1 MVRTGCQ
8 WRNLPPCYPPW
19 RAVNYYFE
27 QWTHSA
33 GEHDGA
39 AACPLI
45 EACSAIRQR
54 LPKILGDGAY
64 ANTFAQNAEKARI
77 EPERASKPEAVKGFV
92 PIPKRWVVERTIAW
106 TNFFRIGQG
115 LRIHCIVCRIVGA
128 VGKDNAYVATTFN
141 KKSSLITF
149 PNML

>member
-106 TNFFRIGQG
+106 TNFFRR
-115 LRIHCIVCRIVGA
+115 LV
-128 VGKDNAYVATTFN
+128 KDYEYTVSSAESWVLLAKTTLMLQRL
-141 KKSSLITF
+141 LIKNH
-149 PNML
+149 P